1 MALTVDPITQ
11 IQSMIDAEP
20 DISQAPPYV
29 RGMDLS
35 GLSFTAVAVGRFEME
50 WTVGEHLTQY
60 DGIVQGGV
68 VNVIADSGQSFAF
81 WTTATEDETYSTSEF
96 TTRFFRPM
104 KAGQVINVVS
114 EVVNRSRRLGVIESR
129 FENSETG
136 KLCAIVTGTWMLT
149 KRDFGRHDS

>member
-1 MALTVDPITQ
+1 MTQHLDPIVH

-35 GLSFTAVAVGRFEME
+35 GLKFTAVAPGRFDME
-50 WTVGEHLTQY
+50 WTVGEHLTHY

-81 WTTATEDETYSTSEF
+81 WTTAKEDESYSTAEF

-104 KAGQVINVVS
+104 KAGQVISVTS
-114 EVVNRSRRLGVIESR
+114 EVINRSRRLGVIESR
-129 FENSETG
+129 FEDMGSG
-136 KLCAIVTGTWMLT
+136 KLCASVTGTWMPT
-149 KRDFGRHDS
+149 KRDFNRDDS

>member
-1 MALTVDPITQ
+1 MPQSVDPIVH

-35 GLSFTAVAVGRFEME
+35 GLKFTAVAPGRFEME
-50 WTVGEHLTQY
+50 WTIGPHLTHY

-81 WTTATEDETYSTSEF
+81 WTTATEDETYSTAEF

-104 KAGQVINVVS
+104 KAERVIRVVS

-129 FENSETG
+129 FEDIESG
-136 KLCAIVTGTWMLT
+136 KLCAIVTGTWMPT
-149 KRDFGRHDS
+149 KRDFDRHES

>member
-1 MALTVDPITQ
+1 MPQTVDPITH
-11 IQSMIDAEP
+11 IQSMIDAKP

-35 GLSFTAVAVGRFEME
+35 GLKFTAVAPGRFEME

-60 DGIVQGGV
+60 DGFVQGGV

-81 WTTATEDETYSTSEF
+81 WTTAKEDEAYSTAEF

-104 KAGQVINVVS
+104 KAGDEIKVVS
-114 EVVNRSRRLGVIESR
+114 EVINRSRRLGVIESR
-129 FENSETG
+129 FENMETG
-136 KLCAIVTGTWMLT
+136 KLCAVVTGTWMPT
-149 KRDFGRHDS
+149 KRDFGR

>member
-1 MALTVDPITQ
+1 MTQHSDPISQ

-35 GLSFTAVAVGRFEME
+35 GLNFTAVAPGRFDME
-50 WTVGEHLTQY
+50 WTIGAHLTHY

-81 WTTATEDETYSTSEF
+81 WTTATEDETYSTAEF

-104 KAGQVINVVS
+104 RTGQVIKVAS
-114 EVVNRSRRLGVIESR
+114 EVINRSRRLGVIESR
-129 FENSETG
+129 FEDTSSG
-136 KLCAIVTGTWMLT
+136 KLHALVTGTWMPT
-149 KRDFGRHDS
+149 KRDFTRDES